1 MRIHSRSIGLDLHAN
16 TADFVVG
23 NEFLFFFADI
33 FSSLKYSDGSTFS
46 VQNVS
51 NQMIYDFRFPGHP
64 QGPQS
69 YFKSSRA
76 KNTFISVTLYNFQKH
91 GRAIVIAI
99 AIAIAIVIEINSN
112 SNSN

>member
-1 MRIHSRSIGLDLHAN
+1 MRIHSRSIGLHAN
-16 TADFVVG
+16 KANFVFG

-51 NQMIYDFRFPGHP
+51 NQMIYDFRFPGHS
-64 QGPQS
+64 QGPRS
-69 YFKSSRA
+69 YFESGGA

-99 AIAIAIVIEINSN
+99 AIAIVIVFNSN